1 VKSAEEAGRQAADA
15 EGTTA
20 LSRAVVGI
28 RQHYVGRGPA
38 RATAFFHRHLVVV
51 VMEDTM
57 TTAERSLAA
66 DGKGET
72 VRQMRGDLDRAMEAD
87 LVTAVETIVGSRVNA
102 FLSAN
107 NVEPDIACQVYSLE
121 QAVQGHD
128 DPPIEPVQ

>member
-1 VKSAEEAGRQAADA
+1 
-15 EGTTA
+15 
-20 LSRAVVGI
+20 
-28 RQHYVGRGPA
+28 
-38 RATAFFHRHLVVV
+38 
-51 VMEDTM
+51 MEDTM

-66 DGKGET
+66 DGNGET

-121 QAVQGHD
+121 QAVQGPD
-128 DPPIEPVQ
+128 DPPIEPAQ